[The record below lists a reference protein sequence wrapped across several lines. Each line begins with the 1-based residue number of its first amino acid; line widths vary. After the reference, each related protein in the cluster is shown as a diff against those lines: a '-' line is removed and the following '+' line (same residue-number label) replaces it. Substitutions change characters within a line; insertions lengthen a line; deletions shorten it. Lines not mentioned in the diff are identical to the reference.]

1 MTQSNQ
7 YIAGHK
13 PYSFFQDSEIED
25 WFKKN
30 HTLSY
35 LKFKFKI
42 EPLEERI
49 YKCETLNSEMTE
61 KINELIEDSYF
72 MSKKI
77 NDASENSDNI
87 PFWNSA
93 LKFLLPITTK
103 LISLFFRSGLSLFP
117 IISIYALI
125 HRLIDG
131 MTNTYSVSITVAVFI
146 GFSFSHFSSGIIQS
160 CLSFYWS
167 ELRARNTRQKLLLLF
182 SLIIVLESFVGSYGI
197 SYLIGRNRLAFGEL
211 ALEETVR
218 NQALFLAP
226 TLFSLINMS
235 YSFRE
240 EIKQREKLKMIKLRY
255 KRDATDEL
263 IRDLRGRI
271 EKNHDE
277 LHFYKT
283 TYDEAL
289 SGHGGL
295 FDYLD
300 KEKDNTKSL
309 YGSMLKADIN
319 EDLTIRVH
327 FDRDST
333 NSYYE
338 LNSHGVTKTF
348 ESNNEALKQVSQII
362 NKLIPSQ
369 QQANEELH
377 SKLTVYESADILNV
391 SIPYVINL
399 VESGKIPSQREGT
412 QYHIDLNDLLA
423 YKQESDTESHHALA
437 ELAREAQE
445 LDMGY

>member
-7 YIAGHK
+7 HVTGHK

-35 LKFKFKI
+35 LKFKSKI

-49 YKCETLNSEMTE
+49 YRCETLNAEME
-61 KINELIEDSYF
+61 IKINELIEDSYF
-72 MSKKI
+72 ISQRINKK
-77 NDASENSDNI
+77 SSDFLNRPTNTSI
-87 PFWNSA
+87 DIFE
-93 LKFLLPITTK
+93 LKFLSLINAK
-103 LISLFFRSGLSLFP
+103 LINFFFRFGLSLFP
-117 IISIYALI
+117 VISVYALI
-125 HRLIDG
+125 HSLIDKTTG
-131 MTNTYSVSITVAVFI
+131 SYSVSVAMAAFF
-146 GFSFSHFSSGIIQS
+146 GFSLSHFSSRIAQLCS
-160 CLSFYWS
+160 SFYWS
-167 ELRARNTRQKLLLLF
+167 ELRAGITHQRLFLLF
-182 SLIIVLESFVGSYGI
+182 PLIIVLESLMGAYGVN
-197 SYLIGRNRLAFGEL
+197 YLIERPSLMPGQTEI
-211 ALEETVR
+211 
-218 NQALFLAP
+218 NQLLFVAP
-226 TLFSLINMS
+226 TLFSLINLS
-235 YSFRE
+235 YSFGE
-240 EIKQREKLKMIKLRY
+240 EMKHHERLKMIDLTS
-255 KRDATDEL
+255 KRDA
-263 IRDLRGRI
+263 IHQSIQNFQGRI
-271 EKNHDE
+271 EKNYE
-277 LHFYKT
+277 NIHFYREK
-283 TYDEAL
+283 YNEAL
-289 SGHGGL
+289 FGYEGL
-295 FDYLD
+295 FDYLSV
-300 KEKDNTKSL
+300 EKDSVKSL
-309 YGSMLKADIN
+309 YGSISKKDGN

-338 LNSHGVTKTF
+338 LNSHGVTEAF

-362 NKLIPSQ
+362 NKLIPGQ

-399 VESGKIPSQREGT
+399 VESGKVPSQREGT